1 MNVTPNL
8 LLGALALVMFGL
20 GLSLKIEDFL
30 RVAHYRSAV
39 LLALGLQI
47 IVLPLVCLAL
57 VFVFGLAPEYAVG
70 LLILA
75 ASPGGITANLF
86 SHLFGGRVAVNIT
99 LTAINTLLAIVSLPL
114 IANLAIS
121 YFIQAGP
128 DAVAVPLQF
137 GKVVQVVGV
146 VVIPVVSG
154 MFTAHVAPALAARAT
169 KPFKVLATL
178 VLASFA
184 LLAIVQ
190 EWDALVASFAT
201 LGPAVVVFNLV
212 SLLSGYVLARS
223 RGLDEGTARAISF
236 EIGIHNSTLALYIAL
251 SVLMSFEIA
260 LPAALY
266 SIAMYL
272 TATAFGV
279 WLRQSSHRST
289 ASTDNDP

>member
-20 GLSLKIEDFL
+20 GLALSVDDFL
-30 RVAHYRSAV
+30 RVARYRVAV
-39 LLALGLQI
+39 ALALGLQV
-47 IVLPLVCLAL
+47 IVLPIACLAIVL
-57 VFVFGLAPEYAVG
+57 LFGLSPEYAVG
-70 LLILA
+70 MLILA

-114 IANLAIS
+114 IANLSIGF
-121 YFIQAGP
+121 FIPPGP
-128 DAVAVPLQF
+128 DATVVPLQF

-146 VVIPVVSG
+146 VVIPVASG
-154 MFTAHVAPALAARAT
+154 MFVARIAPNVAARSE
-169 KPFKVLATL
+169 KPFKALATL

-184 LLAIVQ
+184 ILAIVQ
-190 EWDALVASFAT
+190 EREALITSLTT
-201 LGPAVVVFNLV
+201 LGPAVVVFNLL
-212 SLLSGYVLARS
+212 SLLSGYYLARS

-266 SIAMYL
+266 SISMYI
-272 TATAFGV
+272 TAALFGT
-279 WLRQSSHRST
+279 WLGRARYLQKP
-289 ASTDNDP
+289 AQ